1 VTSRLDAPM
10 SSAGRHSRLRLA
22 IILAV
27 AVVALAFVAVGVP
40 MGIATLD
47 QYGPTGLL
55 FIFILPAIVLS
66 LTLVGA
72 FVAARVANP
81 VGWLLELSG
90 LAAAVGIFSGTYV
103 NYDHDLAAGLP
114 LVVPLAWLSSWTL
127 LPAIGML
134 LVYVPMLFPSGRFL
148 GPRWRALGLIGLL
161 GVAGTIASGFTPG
174 PLSSTPWIEN
184 PVGIPGAED
193 ALAVVSTLSNLAT
206 PFVFGGAVISVFVR
220 CRRADTVER
229 QQLKWFGLVA
239 GIAVVAF
246 VISIP
251 NNGPVS
257 DIAWEVGLAT
267 LVLLPTAIGIAILR
281 YRLWDIDRIVSRTI
295 AWVVITSIL
304 AAVFAGL
311 IVGLQAAL
319 APVTASNSLAV
330 AASTLVAAALFQP
343 LRRRVQTAVDRR
355 FNRSRYDA
363 ERTVGSFAE
372 HLRGVTDLT
381 QISDGAV
388 AAVVRSLSPN
398 GAAVWIRSRREGDA

>member
-90 LAAAVGIFSGTYV
+90 LAAAVGIFGGTYV

-220 CRRADTVER
+220 YRRADTVER

>member
-90 LAAAVGIFSGTYV
+90 LAAAVGIFGGTYV